1 MKKILALC
9 GGVGGAKL
17 AYGLNAILPAGALSI
32 AVNTGDDFSHLGLH
46 ISPDIDTVLYTLAG
60 LNNTELG
67 WGVAGE
73 TWAMMQQLSL
83 LNGETWFRLG
93 DKDLALHLV
102 RTQLLAAGLSL
113 TQVTNHLRQQLN
125 ISAEIVPMSDDPVR
139 TIVTTKEYGELPFQH
154 YFVKHQCQPTVTAI
168 AFNGASTASINPQ
181 MLALLDD
188 PELAQIIICPSNPL
202 LSIDPILALPSMRDK
217 LAAHREKVFVV
228 SPLINGQAIKG
239 PTAKIFQELN
249 YALDQSSIAS
259 LYQQLAQHIV
269 IDSSDT
275 DELNTL
281 APAFADITF
290 HHSNTLMKTNDD
302 KIALANFL
310 LNF

>member
-17 AYGLNAILPAGALSI
+17 AYGLNVALPAGALSI

-46 ISPDIDTVLYTLAG
+46 ISPDIDTVLYTLAS

-102 RTQLLAAGLSL
+102 RTQLLAAGQSL
-113 TQVTNHLRQQLN
+113 TQVTSHLRQQLN
-125 ISAEIVPMSDDPVR
+125 IRAEIVPMSDDPVR

-154 YFVKHQCQPTVTAI
+154 YFVKYQCQPTVTAI
-168 AFNGASTASINPQ
+168 TFSGANTASINPQ
-181 MLALLDD
+181 ILALLDD
-188 PELAQIIICPSNPL
+188 PELAKIIICPSNPL

-259 LYQQLAQHIV
+259 LYQPLAQHIV